1 MIAEI
6 ICVGTEL
13 LLGNIL
19 NTNAQYLSRKLAEAG
34 AEVHFQTVVGDNPA
48 RIMDAVRI
56 AFTRA
61 DTIILSG
68 GLGPTKDDMTKEKI
82 AEFFGRKLVMD
93 EEALRNL
100 EGFMNRMNREAVK
113 KNIRKQALVP
123 EGSTVLYNHHG
134 TAPGIILEED
144 GRSCIMLPGPPKEL
158 EPMFEEYCMDWIR
171 RRTQCVLVSMNIK
184 LRSMKEAPVSIV
196 GEAAVEE
203 ALGDLVNGVNP
214 TTATYAKEN
223 GCLIRVTAEAA
234 DHDEAMRM
242 MAPVVERIKEIFG
255 EEYIKELKEDI

>member
-93 EEALRNL
+93 E
-100 EGFMNRMNREAVK
+100 
-113 KNIRKQALVP
+113 
-123 EGSTVLYNHHG
+123 
-134 TAPGIILEED
+134 
-144 GRSCIMLPGPPKEL
+144 
-158 EPMFEEYCMDWIR
+158 
-171 RRTQCVLVSMNIK
+171 
-184 LRSMKEAPVSIV
+184 
-196 GEAAVEE
+196 
-203 ALGDLVNGVNP
+203 
-214 TTATYAKEN
+214 
-223 GCLIRVTAEAA
+223 
-234 DHDEAMRM
+234 
-242 MAPVVERIKEIFG
+242 
-255 EEYIKELKEDI
+255 